1 MLYLN
6 TTNKIMKTMYLNR
19 KDIQK
24 INSVLDQFPDL
35 DRFELTEDN
44 SSGIGSIVTMTFSRE
59 VNGIIGAFT
68 IEIAGVEQW

>member
-1 MLYLN
+1 
-6 TTNKIMKTMYLNR
+6 MKTMYLNR

-24 INSVLDQFPDL
+24 MNEVLDQFPDL
-35 DRFELTEDN
+35 DRFELNEEN

>member
-1 MLYLN
+1 
-6 TTNKIMKTMYLNR
+6 MKKMYLNR

-24 INSVLDQFPDL
+24 LNEVLEQFPDL
-35 DRFELTEDN
+35 DRFELNEEN
-44 SSGIGSIVTMTFSRE
+44 CSGIGSIVTMTFSRE

>member
-1 MLYLN
+1 
-6 TTNKIMKTMYLNR
+6 MKTMYLNR

-24 INSVLDQFPDL
+24 MNEVLGQFPDL
-35 DRFELTEDN
+35 DRFELNEEN

>member
-1 MLYLN
+1 
-6 TTNKIMKTMYLNR
+6 MKTMYLNR

-24 INSVLDQFPDL
+24 IDSVLDQFPDL

-44 SSGIGSIVTMTFSRE
+44 SSGIGSIITMTFSRE

>member
-1 MLYLN
+1 
-6 TTNKIMKTMYLNR
+6 MYLNR

-24 INSVLDQFPDL
+24 IDSVLDQFPDL

-44 SSGIGSIVTMTFSRE
+44 SSGIGSIITMTFSRE

>member
-1 MLYLN
+1 
-6 TTNKIMKTMYLNR
+6 MKTMYLNR

-59 VNGIIGAFT
+59 VNSIVGAFT

>member
-1 MLYLN
+1 
-6 TTNKIMKTMYLNR
+6 MYLNR

-24 INSVLDQFPDL
+24 MNEVLGQFPDL
-35 DRFELTEDN
+35 DRFELNEEN